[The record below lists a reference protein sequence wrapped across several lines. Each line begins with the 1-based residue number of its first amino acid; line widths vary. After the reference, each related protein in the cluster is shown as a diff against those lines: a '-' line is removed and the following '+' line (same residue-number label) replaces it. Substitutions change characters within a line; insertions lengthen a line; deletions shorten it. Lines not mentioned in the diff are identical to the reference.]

1 MREDVKKNFVD
12 RLKLAAQEVID
23 NAEDIVGNHD
33 MMTAVEVRI
42 TIDTLRDTLEPEIH
56 VNKSFYSDRIR
67 QYLLEDWGCK

>member
-42 TIDTLRDTLEPEIH
+42 TIDTLRDTLGPEIH

-67 QYLLEDWGCK
+67 QYLYEDWK

>member
-33 MMTAVEVRI
+33 MMVSVDVTI
-42 TIDTLRDTLEPEIH
+42 TIGTRKDYFEPEIR
-56 VNKSFYSDRIR
+56 VSKSFYSDHIR
-67 QYLLEDWGCK
+67 KDLDEDWK